1 MDKSI
6 ATVTSYARQYP
17 FEANST
23 LSELSFAGLTAN
35 HNYVVDVLG
44 HKVMVTFEEDANGV
58 WRKKVRIFG
67 YTDQSTVQEIL
78 KEVDARVEF
87 ECMVY
92 SRLMDPEE

>member
-1 MDKSI
+1 MDKTI
-6 ATVTSYARQYP
+6 ATVTAYARQYP

-23 LSELSFAGLTAN
+23 LAEMTSRNRL
-35 HNYVVDVLG
+35 NYVAIDVLG
-44 HKVMVTFEEDANGV
+44 HPVMITFEEDAYGT

-67 YTDQSTVQEIL
+67 FTDQTTIQEIL
-78 KEVDARVEF
+78 KEVDTSVEF